1 MRGEGRTGPTGRWQA
16 PVLGLVG
23 KGKCLPASLLD
34 MVESFHPV
42 AALVMVE
49 SENLLTKGSGFYLG
63 GIHYIWLFASRTSET
78 VVPACFDKDSF

>member
-1 MRGEGRTGPTGRWQA
+1 
-16 PVLGLVG
+16 
-23 KGKCLPASLLD
+23 